1 VHPDDSVRRLATV
14 FGALAGAPRVVVA
27 GGNVATPWR
36 APEMP
41 DSAVAEYA
49 ARIFGEHD
57 TRPGE

>member
-1 VHPDDSVRRLATV
+1 M
-14 FGALAGAPRVVVA
+14 FGALAGSPRVMVA